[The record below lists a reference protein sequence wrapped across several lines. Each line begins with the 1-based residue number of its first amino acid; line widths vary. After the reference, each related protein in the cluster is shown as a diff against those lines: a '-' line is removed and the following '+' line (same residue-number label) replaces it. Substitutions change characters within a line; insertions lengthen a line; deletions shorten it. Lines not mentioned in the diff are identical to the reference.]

1 MTTMIIS
8 NMHPRGF
15 AFGITEDGEQVFIPP
30 FLAKGAGVQ
39 TGDTV
44 KAQVTIN
51 PQQSQRQSTPYIAV
65 KIESS
70 QVEEPDE
77 ITEQELSKEAKRKSL
92 DDEVYYAICV
102 DSYISTSELA
112 KGLGIDSKTVGNSA
126 LRLYNAGKIAKADVY
141 NRVGQSRSTMTL
153 WAESAEDFLET

>member
-15 AFGITEDGEQVFIPP
+15 AFGITDEGEQVFIPP
-30 FLAKGAGVQ
+30 FIAKGSGIQ

-44 KAQVTIN
+44 EAQLTVN
-51 PQQSQRQSTPYIAV
+51 PMKEQRISTPLIAV

-70 QVEEPDE
+70 AVPSPKPHTE
-77 ITEQELSKEAKRKSL
+77 ISKEEARINL
-92 DDEVYYAICV
+92 DDEVYYAIASG
-102 DSYISTSELA
+102 SYISTSELA
-112 KGLGIDSKTVGNSA
+112 KDLGLDSKTVGNSA
-126 LRLYNAGKIAKADVY
+126 IRLYHAGRIAKADVY